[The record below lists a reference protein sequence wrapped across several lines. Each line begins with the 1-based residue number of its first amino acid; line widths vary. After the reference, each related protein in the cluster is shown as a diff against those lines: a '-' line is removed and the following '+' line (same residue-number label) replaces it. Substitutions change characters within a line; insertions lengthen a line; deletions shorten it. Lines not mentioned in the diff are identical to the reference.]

1 MKTKI
6 PDKNFIDTTWDLI
19 VIGGGPAGMLAAY
32 TAKAKHK
39 NAKVLVLEKNSTL
52 GKKLLITGGGRCN
65 VTNSEFDTR
74 KFLANYKDSDKFL
87 FSAFS
92 QYGVQE
98 TLDFFH
104 RNNMPTKVENEGR
117 TFPVSDSARSVWNV
131 LVHGMEKLGVE
142 VLSEADVQGFEV
154 ESIGNNSHVKNIQ
167 VKIGGKKVESL
178 NAKEYVVATGGTSHP
193 ETGSTGDAYPWLRA
207 IGHNIT
213 IPKPVLV
220 PLTIK
225 EQWVKSLQG
234 ITLQNIKL
242 SIVVEKEKI
251 ASKKGKILFTHFGI
265 TGPTVLNM
273 SKQVSDLIANK
284 KKVSVVLDVLPHL
297 DHGQLNQQL
306 QDLFGA
312 HKAKKI
318 KNMLDEL
325 LPASIAPVIF
335 TQAKVSED
343 TVCSQV
349 TREQRMALIDAIK
362 NIGMTVSGLLGDDK
376 AIIASGGVPLKEI
389 DFKTMRSRVCD
400 NVFIVGD
407 LLDIDRPSGGY
418 SLQLCWTTGYVAGAH
433 ALGL

>member
-1 MKTKI
+1 MKI
-6 PDKNFIDTTWDLI
+6 NETTWDLI
-19 VIGGGPAGMLAAY
+19 VIGGGPAGMMAAY
-32 TAKAKHK
+32 IAKEAKK
-39 NAKVLVLEKNSTL
+39 GAKVLVVEKNNSL

-87 FSAFS
+87 FSAFA
-92 QYGVQE
+92 QYGVKE

-104 RNNMPTKVENEGR
+104 GNKMPTKVENEGR

-142 VLSEADVQGFEV
+142 VLSNAAVKGWEVSKSGDVSRVDGL
-154 ESIGNNSHVKNIQ
+154 Q
-167 VKIGGKKVESL
+167 VSVGGKKIEIL
-178 NAKEYVVATGGTSHP
+178 KAKEYIVATGGTSHP

-207 IGHNIT
+207 IGHNVT

-225 EQWVKSLQG
+225 EKWVKDLQG

-242 SIVVEKEKI
+242 SIVVEKQKI

-273 SKQVSDLIANK
+273 SKQVSDLIVGK
-284 KKVSVVLDVLPHL
+284 EKVSVHLDILPHL

-306 QDLFGA
+306 QDLFVA
-312 HKAKKI
+312 FKSKKI
-318 KNMLDEL
+318 KNTLDEL
-325 LPASIAPVIF
+325 LPGSMAPIVFQEAGIP
-335 TQAKVSED
+335 ED
-343 TVCSQV
+343 TVCSQI
-349 TREQRMALIDAIK
+349 TREQRMAMIEAIK
-362 NIGMTVSGLLGDDK
+362 NVSMTVTGLLGDDK
-376 AIIASGGVPLKEI
+376 AIIASGGVPLKEV
-389 DFKTMRSRVCD
+389 DFKTMRSRLCE

-418 SLQLCWTTGYVAGAH
+418 SLQLCWTTGFVAGTH
-433 ALGL
+433 AIK